1 MATQRKSSGG
11 KRLYEEESRP
21 FWLFSLIG
29 LFVRAII
36 AYVAALVLYIVV
48 YHVAELTDLQALDPS
63 LRASFFFVLLALV
76 VCACLIPLIAG
87 EWTTDSR
94 SFALMVAVCI
104 VSVAYAQSLGITQ
117 VNPDADPETLLR
129 QHFANYTRPY
139 PHDKQPHFPKLTLP
153 WTSK

>member
-1 MATQRKSSGG
+1 MATTQRKPSQH
-11 KRLYEEESRP
+11 LYEEEQRP

-36 AYVAALVLYIVV
+36 AYVAALILYIVV
-48 YHVAELTDLQALDPS
+48 FHVAEMTNLQALDPS

-76 VCACLIPLIAG
+76 VCACLIPLMQG
-87 EWTTDSR
+87 HWTTDSR
-94 SFALMVAVCI
+94 SFALMVAV
-104 VSVAYAQSLGITQ
+104 SLVAVTYAQAIGITQ

-129 QHFANYTRPY
+129 QHFQNYTRPY
-139 PHDKQPHFPKLTLP
+139 PHDKQPHLPKISLP